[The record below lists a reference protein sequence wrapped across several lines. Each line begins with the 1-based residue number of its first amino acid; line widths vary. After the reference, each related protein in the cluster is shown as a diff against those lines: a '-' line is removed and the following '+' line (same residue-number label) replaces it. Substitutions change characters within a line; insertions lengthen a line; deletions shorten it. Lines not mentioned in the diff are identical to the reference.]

1 MVFIFISPVLQ
12 KMNKT
17 PMLIGEFKTLIELIE
32 WFDKTYQNN
41 KSKGAEFVIPLK
53 EGRTILMK
61 LQYAPEKRKE
71 S

>member
-1 MVFIFISPVLQ
+1 
-12 KMNKT
+12 MNRV
-17 PMLIGEFKTLIELIE
+17 PELIGEFKTLIELIE

-41 KSKGAEFVIPLK
+41 KSKGAEFVIPIR
-53 EGRTILMK
+53 GSRTILMK

>member
-1 MVFIFISPVLQ
+1 
-12 KMNKT
+12 MNKV

-41 KSKGAEFVIPLK
+41 KSKGAEFTIPIIG
-53 EGRTILMK
+53 GRTILMR
-61 LQYAPEKRKE
+61 LQYAPEERKE